1 MKAAGS
7 IANATTSILSGTRI
21 NLFLKLNTCQIQ
33 LTSAR
38 QRISYRTSSRFSRTS
53 IYTIFRGSRA
63 TELIF
68 GSGSRIVRTTVWIA
82 CIDCRKSTVAFA
94 QACAVCSP
102 FSSGYERS
110 DRCPETR
117 LERVWHRHSSLVDG
131 EESGGSKG
139 LGADS
144 AAMGSRADY
153 SLCALFS
160 NPSRLTPKVQVLL
173 DFLDEYLGTD
183 RDPRLN
189 NDVAAGYFS
198 DRSLTPRQHCFRHHF
213 GPLLSKTTPILRKPR
228 QASTNSAFTMPLQEN
243 CATCRHASANTP

>member
-102 FSSGYERS
+102 VAKAECSGSGRFTALLGKIAETPFKPVMLPVRWQRHPCHVGSLRS
-110 DRCPETR
+110 
-117 LERVWHRHSSLVDG
+117 
-131 EESGGSKG
+131 
-139 LGADS
+139 A
-144 AAMGSRADY
+144 
-153 SLCALFS
+153 
-160 NPSRLTPKVQVLL
+160 
-173 DFLDEYLGTD
+173 
-183 RDPRLN
+183 
-189 NDVAAGYFS
+189 
-198 DRSLTPRQHCFRHHF
+198 
-213 GPLLSKTTPILRKPR
+213 
-228 QASTNSAFTMPLQEN
+228 
-243 CATCRHASANTP
+243 